1 MPTFLPPAA
10 SSATA
15 LGSRSPVLTR
25 AAEAY
30 RRWLAAFIA
39 ARMRRAAIEVL
50 RHLDDHI
57 PYASG
62 EERASLVARAEAL
75 RRSLQ

>member
-10 SSATA
+10 SGAAA
-15 LGSRSPVLTR
+15 LGSRSPVLAR
-25 AAEAY
+25 IREAY
-30 RRWLAAFIA
+30 ARWLAAFTA
-39 ARMRRAAIEVL
+39 ARLRRAATGVL
-50 RHLDDHI
+50 RHLDDRI

-62 EERASLVARAEAL
+62 EERAGLVARAEAL